1 MRKKDVTKMI
11 GATTDTGE
19 GEMNCEQVMRGEVAE
34 KYLLGQLSDAEREA
48 FERHY
53 FECSRCI
60 EELQTYRALQEVL
73 KQTAAVIQPE
83 PILKRAVLP
92 WTWTAAAAGVLLIIG
107 IGYWLERPRP
117 PSLPPSA
124 TAVVPAF
131 KAEQPLGPSVPP
143 LSELAEVRAPNYT
156 PVILRGVPDEATQHF
171 HEAMLHYVKRDYA
184 GTIPGL
190 YAASQLNSKAP
201 DISFFLGIC
210 YLLTDQTDSAIAQ
223 LRRTVA
229 LGDSPYSEETR
240 FYLAKA
246 YVRKADFVAART
258 ELKRVILLRGEREG
272 EARELLHQL
281 ENLSEAPL

>member
-11 GATTDTGE
+11 AGTTDNGD
-19 GEMNCEQVMRGEVAE
+19 GEMNCEQVLRDEVAE

-60 EELQTYRALQEVL
+60 EELQTYQALQETL
-73 KQTAAVIQPE
+73 RDTAKVIQPE
-83 PILKRAVLP
+83 PTSKRAVSH
-92 WTWTAAAAGVLLIIG
+92 WTWAAAAAGVLLVIG
-107 IGYWLERPRP
+107 TGYWLERPRP
-117 PSLPPSA
+117 PSPSPSA
-124 TAVVPAF
+124 TAILPAP
-131 KAEQPLGPSVPP
+131 KIEHPP
-143 LSELAEVRAPNYT
+143 ATRVLSASELAEVQPPNYT
-156 PVILRGVPDEATQHF
+156 PVILRGVPDEATLRF
-171 HEAMLHYVKRDYA
+171 HEAMLHYMKRDYA

-201 DISFFLGIC
+201 NISFFLGIC
-210 YLLTDQTDSAIAQ
+210 YLLTGQTNSAIAQ
-223 LRRTVA
+223 LRRTAA

-258 ELKRVILLRGEREG
+258 ELRRVILLQGEREK
-272 EARELLHQL
+272 EARELLGQL
-281 ENLSEAPL
+281 ESLSEAPR

>member
-1 MRKKDVTKMI
+1 MRKKDVTKMS
-11 GATTDTGE
+11 ATTTDTGD

-34 KYLLGQLSDAEREA
+34 KYLLGQLSVAEQEA

-83 PILKRAVLP
+83 PTLKRAVSP
-92 WTWTAAAAGVLLIIG
+92 STWAAAAAGVLLVIG

-117 PSLPPSA
+117 PSLSPSA
-124 TAVVPAF
+124 TPITPKVERSPGTRV
-131 KAEQPLGPSVPP
+131 PSV
-143 LSELAEVRAPNYT
+143 SELAEVRPPNYT
-156 PVILRGVPDEATQHF
+156 PVILRGVPDEATQRF

-223 LRRTVA
+223 LGRTAA

-258 ELKRVILLRGEREG
+258 ELKRVILLRGERER

-281 ENLSEAPL
+281 ENLNEAPR